1 MVAEFWLPTV
11 PVKHILITGGTG
23 FIGSRLALR
32 CAADGYSVRVFALA
46 RTQAENEN
54 KRAVEEAGV
63 EVVLGS
69 VTEADRVHTAVRDAD
84 IVFHL
89 AAAQHEM
96 NVPDRQYWDVN
107 LKGTQAILDACVTA
121 GVQRLVYGSTIGVY
135 GSPDDL
141 IDERSPVSPDNA
153 YGATKLAAEN
163 LVRTFRDRLH
173 VVIVRIS
180 ETYGPGDQRLLKLF
194 TAIKSGLFIMIGGG
208 ENLHQMIF
216 IDDLISG
223 LLLAATAKVPSGELF
238 VLAGPEAASTRQIAT
253 TIAAELDTDLRR
265 WRAPLW
271 LFMGIAAAFEK
282 LLKPLGIQPPLHR
295 RRMDFFRK
303 NFAISTRKAETELGF
318 RPAVGLSEGI
328 ERTADWYRQTG
339 QL

>member
-1 MVAEFWLPTV
+1 MPK
-11 PVKHILITGGTG
+11 PVRIVITGGTG

-46 RTQAENEN
+46 RTQAENET

-96 NVPDRQYWDVN
+96 NIPDRQYWDVN
-107 LKGTQAILDACVTA
+107 VKGTQAILDACVMA

-135 GSPDDL
+135 GWPDDM
-141 IDERSPVSPDNA
+141 IDEQSPVSPDNS
-153 YGATKLAAEN
+153 YGTTKLAAES
-163 LVRTFRDRLH
+163 LVQSFKDRLH

-194 TAIKSGLFIMIGGG
+194 TAIKSGLFIIIGGG

-223 LLLAATAKVPSGELF
+223 LLLAGTAEVRSGQVFL
-238 VLAGPEAASTRQIAT
+238 LAGREAVSTRQIAT
-253 TIAAELDTDLRR
+253 TIAAEVDADLRR

-271 LFMGIAAAFEK
+271 LFLTIATLLEK
-282 LLKPLGIQPPLHR
+282 LLKPFGIQPPLHR

-303 NFAISTRKAETELGF
+303 NFVISTRKAEAELGF
-318 RPAVGLSEGI
+318 RATVGLSEGI
-328 ERTADWYRQTG
+328 ERTADWYRRTG